1 MIELCYIKTRVSTFI
16 TCVHLYPCI
25 STYSH
30 VYPRI
35 SDIHIYLRISIYIFV
50 HPHIYAYICV
60 YPRISTNIHI
70 YTRISTLI
78 LYICAYPRISSHDY
92 GVETVANPSAPTRE
106 WLDLCRSLLRPATR
120 PVAMVYIINIYHNLV
135 GGFVG

>member
-1 MIELCYIKTRVSTFI
+1 MDTIESLQMKEARIQIDTLSSDKDFGEG
-16 TCVHLYPCI
+16 
-25 STYSH
+25 TYKM
-30 VYPRI
+30 
-35 SDIHIYLRISIYIFV
+35 SDV
-50 HPHIYAYICV
+50 KKMTHIYAYICV